1 MRKIFIITIF
11 LVIAFITL
19 RSNFDIIKKSERT
32 IPPSEEKYREI
43 TGTIKRGETLF
54 DIFKKYK
61 LDIGDLFQLR
71 EASADIHKL
80 RELYPGQTY
89 KIIIGDENQISSFTY
104 WINDDSILNITRTE
118 SGFCAEKKAVN
129 YEKRI
134 QHIGGS
140 IKDNLISSVGEGREK
155 LILALQL
162 SDIFA
167 WDIDFTTDLRN
178 GDVFKIVVEGYYLNG
193 EFKKYGDVL
202 SAVFINNGETYRAYR
217 FEHDEKVDYYD
228 DEGKSLRRA
237 FLKAPL
243 SFRRISSGFS
253 NRRFHPILKIRR
265 PHHGL
270 DYAAPSGT
278 PVSSVGDGTVLFAG
292 DKSQYGKLVIV
303 RHPNNWR
310 TYYGHLSKIAKNI
323 TRGRKIQ
330 QGQVIGYVGSTG
342 LATGPHLHYELR
354 VHNKPV
360 NPLAVK
366 LPRGKPIPKGLM
378 AEFIEMKD
386 KMEARVAFIRIPS
399 FSHPENIKKEGRWKS

>member
-1 MRKIFIITIF
+1 MKKLLITITF
-11 LVIAFITL
+11 LAVSFFMI
-19 RSNFDIIKKSERT
+19 RSDFDIIKQKEKSVSQEAA
-32 IPPSEEKYREI
+32 KYYEI
-43 TGTIKRGETLF
+43 NGTIKRGETLF

-61 LDIGDLFQLR
+61 LDFEELFKLR

-89 KIIIGDENQISSFTY
+89 KIIIDDENQISSFTY

-292 DKSQYGKLVIV
+292 YKSQYGKLVIV
-303 RHPNNWR
+303 RHPNNWG

-360 NPLAVK
+360 SPLAVK
-366 LPRGKPIPKGLM
+366 LPRGKSIPKGLM
-378 AEFIEMKD
+378 AGFKKFKNEMNIQL
-386 KMEARVAFIRIPS
+386 ASITPPFCAFA
-399 FSHPENIKKEGRWKS
+399 EKSKGNRT